1 MKNDDFYFDF
11 SDYYRRNRCAVY
23 PGNRYTRIVRKN
35 SCALKKLEKINGSY
49 RFSDCE
55 NLDEEHTYDN
65 SAFFDTISCED
76 YLIYQLQFQQ
86 YRILRETQNALCRFS
101 AQGVLLFA

>member
-1 MKNDDFYFDF
+1 MKNDDFILISAIIIVVIVALYI
-11 SDYYRRNRCAVY
+11 RE
-23 PGNRYTRIVRKN
+23 NRYTRIVRKN

-55 NLDEEHTYDN
+55 KLDEEHTYDN
-65 SAFFDTISCED
+65 SAFFDTISYED

>member
-1 MKNDDFYFDF
+1 MIFILISAIIIVVIVALYI
-11 SDYYRRNRCAVY
+11 RE
-23 PGNRYTRIVRKN
+23 NRYTRIVRKN

-101 AQGVLLFA
+101 AQGVLLLA